1 MDQILLENMKFYS
14 FHGHYA
20 EERKIGN
27 RFLVSV
33 NMDTDM
39 QKPSETDHLEDAL
52 DYRSVYETVKEEM
65 KVPSNL
71 LEHVAGRIVD
81 SLCAKF
87 SSIKRVTV
95 KVTKLNPPLGGK
107 TEGVSVV
114 ITKDGYEREH

>member
-1 MDQILLENMKFYS
+1 MDQILLENMEFFS

-27 RFLVSV
+27 RFRVSV
-33 NMDTDM
+33 SMDTDM
-39 QKPSETDHLEDAL
+39 QKPSQTDHLEDAL

-65 KVPSNL
+65 KVPSHL
-71 LEHVAGRIVD
+71 LEHVTGRIVE

-87 SSIKRVTV
+87 SSIKSVTV

-114 ITKDGYEREH
+114 ISKDGYERKH

>member
-1 MDQILLENMKFYS
+1 MAQILLENMEFYS

-33 NMDTDM
+33 NLDTDL

-65 KVPSNL
+65 KVSSNL

-87 SSIKRVTV
+87 SSIKKVTV

-107 TEGVSVV
+107 TGGVSVV
-114 ITKDGYEREH
+114 IAKDGYEREH

>member
-1 MDQILLENMKFYS
+1 MDQILIENMEFFS

-33 NMDTDM
+33 SIDTDM

-71 LEHVAGRIVD
+71 LEHVTGRIVD

-87 SSIKRVTV
+87 SSIKKVTV
-95 KVTKLNPPLGGK
+95 KVTKLNPPLAGK

-114 ITKDGYEREH
+114 ITKDGYERKH

>member
-1 MDQILLENMKFYS
+1 MSQILLENMEFYAY
-14 FHGHYA
+14 HGHYD

-33 NMDTDM
+33 SIDTDM

-52 DYRSVYETVKEEM
+52 DYRGVYETVREEM
-65 KVPSNL
+65 KMQSNL
-71 LEHVAGRIVD
+71 LEHLAGRIVD
-81 SLCAKF
+81 SLIGRFNAIEK
-87 SSIKRVTV
+87 VTV

-114 ITKDGYEREH
+114 ITKDGYERQH

>member
-1 MDQILLENMKFYS
+1 MEFYAY
-14 FHGHYA
+14 HGHYD

-33 NMDTDM
+33 SIDTDM

-52 DYRSVYETVKEEM
+52 DYRGVYETVREEM
-65 KVPSNL
+65 KMQSNL
-71 LEHVAGRIVD
+71 LEHLAGRIVD
-81 SLCAKF
+81 SLIGRFNAIEK
-87 SSIKRVTV
+87 VTV

-114 ITKDGYEREH
+114 ITKDGYERQH

>member
-1 MDQILLENMKFYS
+1 MAQIVLENMEFYS

-27 RFLVSV
+27 QFLVSV
-33 NMDTDM
+33 SIDTDM

-71 LEHVAGRIVD
+71 LEHVAGRIVN
-81 SLCAKF
+81 SLCGNF
-87 SSIKRVTV
+87 SSIEKVTV

-114 ITKDGYEREH
+114 ITKDRYERQH

>member
-1 MDQILLENMKFYS
+1 MGQVLLENMEFYS

-27 RFLVSV
+27 QFLVSV
-33 NMDTDM
+33 SIDTDM
-39 QKPSETDHLEDAL
+39 QKPSETDHLDDAL
-52 DYRSVYETVKEEM
+52 DYRGIYETVKEEM

-71 LEHVAGRIVD
+71 LEHLTGRIVD
-81 SLCAKF
+81 TLVRKY
-87 SSIKRVTV
+87 SSIKKVTV

-114 ITKDGYEREH
+114 ITKDGYERQH

>member
-1 MDQILLENMKFYS
+1 MGQILLENMEFYS

-33 NMDTDM
+33 SIETDM
-39 QKPSETDHLEDAL
+39 QKPTETDHLEDAL
-52 DYRSVYETVKEEM
+52 DYRAVYETVKEEM

-71 LEHVAGRIVD
+71 LEHLAGRIVD
-81 SLCAKF
+81 SLVRKF
-87 SSIKRVTV
+87 SMIKKVTV

-107 TEGVSVV
+107 TEGVTVV
-114 ITKDGYEREH
+114 ITKDGYEKRL

>member
-1 MDQILLENMKFYS
+1 MDQILLENMEFFS

-27 RFLVSV
+27 RFRVSV
-33 NMDTDM
+33 SMDTDM
-39 QKPSETDHLEDAL
+39 QKPSQTDHLEDAL

-65 KVPSNL
+65 KVPSHL
-71 LEHVAGRIVD
+71 LEHVTGRIVE
-81 SLCAKF
+81 SLCLKF

-114 ITKDGYEREH
+114 ISKDGYERKH